1 MGQDLPYDTYI
12 WDEPDEH
19 SCTKL
24 CRFMFNKVPGLW
36 SIDIAWVL
44 CLGMPSRSDWSK
56 KKRLYLKPAFWRRK
70 VMINQSFFYDMWEV
84 LHFGDKTYLAGQL
97 GDWYLIFPL
106 DPVYASPH
114 KDREVK
120 SFFGGDYYSFKIV
133 LSICSSCC
141 SINHLNSQTSQQAH
155 QMWALQ
161 RPSACWHREAVSR
174 ILDGRPSLYIF
185 VTCWRAVRVQS
196 IGPTLS
202 CYLQPASFSRI
213 CSWILSGSRSHAT
226 AASENG
232 CFKSSGACL
241 A

>member
-1 MGQDLPYDTYI
+1 
-12 WDEPDEH
+12 
-19 SCTKL
+19 
-24 CRFMFNKVPGLW
+24 
-36 SIDIAWVL
+36 
-44 CLGMPSRSDWSK
+44 
-56 KKRLYLKPAFWRRK
+56 
-70 VMINQSFFYDMWEV
+70 MINQSFFYDMLEV

-106 DPVYASPH
+106 DPVYTSPH

-161 RPSACWHREAVSR
+161 RSSACWHREAVSR

-185 VTCWRAVRVQS
+185 VTCWRAVTVQS